1 MRIVVLGAR
10 IQDRLTASN
19 TEHARIIEC
28 MLDGD
33 AAGAEQAMR
42 EHIASAKRIA
52 SMVHKIQL

>member
-1 MRIVVLGAR
+1 
-10 IQDRLTASN
+10 
-19 TEHARIIEC
+19 

-33 AAGAEQAMR
+33 AAAAEQAMR